1 MSDLHALYYEGR
13 MRKALSA
20 GAGAAGVLSILNDGD
35 VDLMVEDLVVKITG
49 TVSGQTID
57 AGVAATAISND
68 SLIDGGS
75 IASAA
80 RLSNHLNPGTNGKT
94 RAYWPVGH
102 YLTITAS
109 GTPTGLVGTADIYA
123 KPVS

>member
-1 MSDLHALYYEGR
+1 MSDLYALYTEGR
-13 MRKALSA
+13 LKKALSA

-35 VDLMVEDLVVKITG
+35 VDLMIEDLVVKITG
-49 TVSGQTID
+49 AVSGQTID
-57 AGVAATAISND
+57 AGVAATPISND
-68 SLIDGGS
+68 SLIDGAS
-75 IASAA
+75 IAAA
-80 RLSNHLNPGTNGKT
+80 GRLSNHLNPGANGKP
-94 RAYWPVGH
+94 RVFWPVGY

>member
-1 MSDLHALYYEGR
+1 MSALYDLYTEGR
-13 MRKALSA
+13 LVKALSA
-20 GAGAAGVLSILNDGD
+20 GAGAAGVLSIRNDSGQ
-35 VDLMVEDLVVKITG
+35 DLIIEDLVLRITG
-49 TVSGQTID
+49 TVSGQTVD

-80 RLSNHLNPGTNGKT
+80 RLSNHLNPGVNGKT
-94 RAYWPVGH
+94 RAYWPNGH
-102 YLTITAS
+102 FLTVTAS

>member
-1 MSDLHALYYEGR
+1 MAVLANFYDEGR
-13 MRKALSA
+13 LKATLGA
-20 GAGAAGVLSILNDGD
+20 AAGAAGVLSLRNDGD
-35 VDLMVEDLVVKITG
+35 VDLVVEDLIVKVVG

-68 SLIDGGS
+68 SLIDGAS

-80 RLSNHLNPGTNGKT
+80 RLSNHLNGGSNGKT

-102 YLTITAS
+102 FLTITAS
-109 GTPTGLVGTADIYA
+109 GTPTGLTGTVDIYA
-123 KPVS
+123 KPIS